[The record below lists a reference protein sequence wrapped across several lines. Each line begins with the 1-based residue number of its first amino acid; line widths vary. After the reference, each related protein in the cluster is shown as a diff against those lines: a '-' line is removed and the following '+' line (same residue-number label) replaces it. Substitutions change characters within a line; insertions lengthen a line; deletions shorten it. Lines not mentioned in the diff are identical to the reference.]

1 MTGRRNPGTVDVRNH
16 QGTERSVEMLMTGV
30 LPKDRSASREDVRGH
45 AVAAR
50 DSAVPVPEKQ
60 LHRWTNE
67 GGAVLPHD

>member
-1 MTGRRNPGTVDVRNH
+1 
-16 QGTERSVEMLMTGV
+16 MLMTGV
-30 LPKDRSASREDVRGH
+30 LSKDRSASREDVRQH

-50 DSAVPVPEKQ
+50 DSAVLVAEKQ